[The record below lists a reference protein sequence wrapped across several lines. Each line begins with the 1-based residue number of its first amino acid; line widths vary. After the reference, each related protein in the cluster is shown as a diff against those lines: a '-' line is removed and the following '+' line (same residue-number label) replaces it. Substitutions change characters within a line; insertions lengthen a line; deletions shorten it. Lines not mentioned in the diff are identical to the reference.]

1 MSRNHDRPG
10 RDPQVA
16 VYPGSFD
23 PVTFGHLD
31 IIRRA
36 AKQFDR
42 LIVAV
47 LNNTSKHPLF
57 TVEERVEL
65 LRDVTRDLPNVEV
78 DSFRDLLVNYM
89 RTRQAQIIVRGIRS
103 VTDFEYELQMAS
115 TNRQLDE
122 GIETIFMMTNPKYSY
137 LSSSI
142 VKEIARFHGNVQD
155 LVPPSVEA
163 ALRAK
168 FAAMDGEP
176 PEWTPSRSRP
186 GSRRRR

>member
-1 MSRNHDRPG
+1 MNAHLNRG
-10 RDPQVA
+10 EGDPRVA

-23 PVTFGHLD
+23 PATFGHLD
-31 IIRRA
+31 IIHRA

-47 LNNTSKHPLF
+47 LNNTTKSPLF
-57 TVEERVEL
+57 SVEERKEL
-65 LRDVTRDLPNVEV
+65 LREVTKDLPNVEI
-78 DSFRDLLVNYM
+78 DSFRDLLVRYM
-89 RTRQAQIIVRGIRS
+89 RSQQAQIIIRGIRS

-142 VKEIARFHGNVQD
+142 VKEIAKFCGAVQD
-155 LVPPSVEA
+155 LVPPAVEV
-163 ALRAK
+163 ALQRKYDAHRL
-168 FAAMDGEP
+168 P
-176 PEWTPSRSRP
+176 
-186 GSRRRR
+186 